1 MAFDAGQLKPVVFN
15 FASGNVTVYASNRE
29 YADLAM
35 YLLNVLALE
44 DGAAAALH
52 TPTKTKHRTLGALT
66 SITLP

>member
-1 MAFDAGQLKPVVFN
+1 MAFDAGQLKPVIFN
-15 FASGNVTVYASNRE
+15 FAGGSVTVYASNRE

-44 DGAAAALH
+44 DGAAVAPH
-52 TPTKTKHRTLGALT
+52 TPAKTKHRTLGALT